1 MGMRLAWDGNEASMG
16 VGLAGMDV
24 RNTTSRHVQM

>member
-16 VGLAGMDV
+16 MRLAWDGNEVSMGWG
-24 RNTTSRHVQM
+24 